1 MAKRRKYYGRRSSE
15 EFGLCLKAWRKNA
28 KLTLHDAAI
37 RLGLECK
44 SPEAYLSQI
53 ERGQRPIPERLLIN
67 VSNVYTI
74 PAEEVLKEAYS
85 PQLTLPILAAVT
97 KPTALPKQIE
107 DYLRDLEKE
116 LEDKDKE
123 ELAHYAGFLL
133 VRRKLSVTD
142 KNQAI

>member
-1 MAKRRKYYGRRSSE
+1 MAKKRKYYGRRSSK
-15 EFGLCLKAWRKNA
+15 EFGRCLKAWRKG
-28 KLTLHDAAI
+28 KELTLHDAAI
-37 RLGLECK
+37 QLGLKCK

-67 VSNVYTI
+67 VSNVYSI

-85 PQLTLPILAAVT
+85 PQLPLPILAAVT
-97 KPTALPKQIE
+97 KSTALPKQIE
-107 DYLRDLEKE
+107 NYLRDLESK

-123 ELAHYAGFLL
+123 ELAHYASFLL

-142 KNQAI
+142 KK

>member
-1 MAKRRKYYGRRSSE
+1 MTKRRKYYGRRSSK
-15 EFGLCLKAWRKNA
+15 EFGLCLKSWRKNA
-28 KLTLHDAAI
+28 KLTLHEASI

-53 ERGQRPIPERLLIN
+53 ERGQRPIPERVLIN

-74 PAEEVLKEAYS
+74 SAEEVLKEAYS
-85 PQLTLPILAAVT
+85 PQLTLPILAAIT
-97 KPTALPKQIE
+97 KPTALHKQIE

-123 ELAHYAGFLL
+123 ELAHYASFLL
-133 VRRKLSVTD
+133 IRRKLNVTI
-142 KNQAI
+142 KNQDI

>member
-1 MAKRRKYYGRRSSE
+1 MAKRRKYYGRRSSK
-15 EFGLCLKAWRKNA
+15 EFGQRLRAWRQKA
-28 KLTLHDAAI
+28 ALTLHDAAI

-53 ERGQRPIPERLLIN
+53 ELGQRPIPERLLIN
-67 VSNVYTI
+67 VSNVYSI

-85 PQLTLPILAAVT
+85 PQLALPILAAVT
-97 KPTALPKQIE
+97 RPTALPKPIE
-107 DYLRDLEKE
+107 DYLRDLESK

-133 VRRKLSVTD
+133 ARRKLSGTD
-142 KNQAI
+142 KE